1 MSGAWGDS
9 VRFCTNLLY
18 TRGTTLAR
26 LSADDIPALSDW
38 VTAVGDMTTI
48 SEQVAFR
55 DSTLN
60 LTAQGN
66 LQAAEPISYLTTDIV
81 GTSRSL
87 TPTIGAYEWIAGTV
101 TLIGQTDDSEEDAA
115 RGMIRKVL
123 RNGQLYIIRSDKQY
137 DLLGRER

>member
-1 MSGAWGDS
+1 
-9 VRFCTNLLY
+9 
-18 TRGTTLAR
+18 
-26 LSADDIPALSDW
+26 
-38 VTAVGDMTTI
+38 MTTI
-48 SEQVAFR
+48 SEQVTFR

-81 GTSRSL
+81 GTSRAA
-87 TPTIGAYEWIAGTV
+87 TPTIGAYEWIAGTE
-101 TLIGQTDDSEEDAA
+101 TTIGQTDDSEENTA

-137 DLLGRER
+137 DLMGRER